1 VESKSVVVT
10 GASGGLGSATVARL
24 SELGWQVF
32 AGVRAAQAGA
42 RLAQGRANVTPLQLD
57 ICDED
62 SVVEARDRVA
72 GQLEGRGLD
81 GLVNNAG
88 LVVQGP
94 IELLPRHALKR
105 QFDVN
110 VIGQI
115 AVTQAF
121 LPLLRA
127 GRGRVVNVSGAAGRV
142 AVPMLGAISA
152 SKAALESL
160 SDALRMELKHQ
171 GVQVS
176 VVAPGLLRT
185 RLHEKSTE
193 AAHRDGYAG
202 SPESQR
208 IYEVAIRHLENSLR
222 NAKEAPVDIAVT
234 TIIRA
239 LTSRRP
245 AARYVVGRD
254 AKQLLLLKS
263 LPDPM
268 RDRLL
273 LWNRGL
279 TRELFKAERP

>member
-1 VESKSVVVT
+1 M
-10 GASGGLGSATVARL
+10 
-24 SELGWQVF
+24 
-32 AGVRAAQAGA
+32 
-42 RLAQGRANVTPLQLD
+42 
-57 ICDED
+57 
-62 SVVEARDRVA
+62 VEARDRVA

-208 IYEVAIRHLENSLR
+208 IYEVAIRHLEDSLR

-254 AKQLLLLKS
+254 AKQLLLLKG

-279 TRELFKAERP
+279 TRELFKAGRP